1 MAVQFSLSYDANGD
15 PVLVENTVTGTR
27 KVVSTS
33 PVVSEYKSRFET
45 PASDG
50 TDTPDTPDT
59 PEEGNDI
66 YRYINEMENNADN
79 DMNLSFVDKQNLGR
93 YTPEAIE
100 ARGKEK
106 TRTQQVMETIALAM
120 IPYGNAAVGVMKA
133 LGKILP
139 QESEE
144 IKAIKQFY
152 ADPEQAK
159 LVESIPGMSNYNLVY
174 GNPFDPSYGLAG
186 AAGKRQTTIDKTLA
200 RKYGL
205 TPAEIAQTK
214 LGTYAGSV
222 DSDLINRNK
231 KLQELI
237 DKENKQQDNFRETQL
252 NPTKNLTPEQK
263 DLFRGGGA
271 DKDSSSAPPVK
282 QSTFQES
289 NEREDRDT
297 GNNNQGNNNSG
308 NTSSTSSDMGNLGFS
323 DIRLKENVELIG
335 KSPSNI
341 NIYKFNYKYNPTTY
355 QGAMAHEVPWAS
367 VRHSNGYMMID
378 YNKIDVQ
385 FKRI

>member
-45 PASDG
+45 PASEDTN
-50 TDTPDTPDT
+50 TDTDTDT
-59 PEEGNDI
+59 SEGGSDI

-120 IPYGNAAVGVMKA
+120 IPYADAAVAVVKG

-144 IKAIKQFY
+144 IKSIKQFY
-152 ADPEQAK
+152 ADPQQAA

-174 GNPFDPSYGLAG
+174 GNPFDPSYGLAN
-186 AAGKRQTTIDKTLA
+186 AAQKRIDTIDKSLGKFD
-200 RKYGL
+200 KYDPTSPL
-205 TPAEIAQTK
+205 FDAKKYNQQVEK
-214 LGTYAGSV
+214 K
-222 DSDLINRNK
+222 RN
-231 KLQELI
+231 LQELI
-237 DKENKQQDNFRETQL
+237 DRENKQQDDFNSKKSQDIQ
-252 NPTKNLTPEQK
+252 TPNQ
-263 DLFRGGGA
+263 DLVDNRFTGGGA
-271 DKDSSSAPPVK
+271 DRDPPSAPQAPDR
-282 QSTFQES
+282 QTPNQDQDRFDGGQDARGGGQDLGGTTDASGTEG
-289 NEREDRDT
+289 ED
-297 GNNNQGNNNSG
+297 QGRFG
-308 NTSSTSSDMGNLGFS
+308 
-323 DIRLKENVELIG
+323 
-335 KSPSNI
+335 
-341 NIYKFNYKYNPTTY
+341 
-355 QGAMAHEVPWAS
+355 
-367 VRHSNGYMMID
+367 
-378 YNKIDVQ
+378 
-385 FKRI
+385 

>member
-1 MAVQFSLSYDANGD
+1 MQ
-15 PVLVENTVTGTR
+15 
-27 KVVSTS
+27 
-33 PVVSEYKSRFET
+33 
-45 PASDG
+45 
-50 TDTPDTPDT
+50 
-59 PEEGNDI
+59 
-66 YRYINEMENNADN
+66 
-79 DMNLSFVDKQNLGR
+79 
-93 YTPEAIE
+93 
-100 ARGKEK
+100 KEVRSQRLM
-106 TRTQQVMETIALAM
+106 TFMETIALAM
-120 IPYGNAAVGVMKA
+120 IPYADAAVGVMKA

-263 DLFRGGGA
+263 DLFRGEGQ
-271 DKDSSSAPPVK
+271 DKDPPSAPPVK

-289 NEREDRDT
+289 DEREDRDT

-308 NTSSTSSDMGNLGFS
+308 NTSSTNSDMGNLGFS

-385 FKRI
+385 FKKI